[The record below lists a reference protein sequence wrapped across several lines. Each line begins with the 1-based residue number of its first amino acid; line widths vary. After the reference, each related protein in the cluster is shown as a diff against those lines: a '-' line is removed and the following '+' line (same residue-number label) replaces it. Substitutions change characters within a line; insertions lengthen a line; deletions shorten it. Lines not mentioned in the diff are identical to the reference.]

1 MNDKPLNI
9 LLIEDHVGDARLI
22 REMLSEVKHS
32 PFDLECVDRLST
44 GLSRLAAGG
53 VDVVLLDLSLP
64 DSQGF
69 ETFVAVRSQVPSAPI
84 LVLTG
89 LDDETIAIRAMQE
102 GAQDYLI
109 KGDVTG
115 SMLARAIRYA
125 IERNRVEQAQHFL
138 ATASTLLATS
148 LDYETT
154 LDRVAC
160 LVVPDHADWCAV
172 HILEADGMI
181 RRLALA
187 HVDPA
192 RAAIARERPG
202 RYPLDPNAQHIV
214 PKVVRTGRSEL
225 YSEVPD
231 SLLIASARDAE
242 HLKTLRLLGFKS
254 YICVPLMVHG
264 RTFGTITVAV
274 SESGRRYDEHDL
286 ALTEELARRAAIAID
301 NARLYRAAQE
311 EIAERKR
318 AEEAFHTSQKRFRA
332 LIENSPDAIALFSA
346 EGAILYGSPATT
358 RILGYTLDEFVGRN
372 AFEFIHPDDHAFVTG
387 QLTEALQR
395 PAIGVDVHA
404 RVRHK
409 DGSWRLLEG
418 IFTNLLAEPS
428 VGAIVN
434 NYRDVTER
442 TRAEETLR
450 ESEERYRLITEN
462 TGDLVMLLDQ
472 QGRYTYLSPSCRQVL
487 GYDPAELIGASGFD
501 LVHSED
507 LAFALEQ
514 RPRLVSS
521 GAAQLTCRY
530 RHADGSWRW
539 LEARGTVVTWPG
551 GRYTV
556 AVGRDVTE
564 RKQAE
569 AALQR
574 YTERLKHLREIDQ
587 SILSS
592 RSLAEIAQAA
602 VVHISHLIPST
613 RVALVLID
621 MAAQTVTLFALQVSG
636 EIRVPPGLQAPI
648 QIIGE
653 ALEPLKQGQ
662 VYQVPDVAA
671 LPELQPALRAAQVEH
686 VRAYFYMPI
695 MADTELIAML
705 NVGSDQ
711 PGAFPAEHI
720 DIARE
725 VANQLS
731 IALQQ
736 VRLHEQIQRHTRE
749 LEQRVIARTAELE
762 AANKELEAFSYSVSH
777 DLRAPLRAI
786 DGFSRILLEDYI
798 ADLPDEAQ
806 RYLQLV
812 GESTQQMG
820 RLIDDLL
827 AFARLSRQPLNKR
840 SIATADLAR
849 QCLEDLHA
857 EQAGRCVE
865 ISIGDLPACEGDPA
879 LLKQAWLNLIANALK
894 YTRRR
899 DLAVIE
905 IGWRAEGGKTI
916 YYVKDNGVGFD
927 MRYIHKLFGVFQ
939 RMHRAEDYEGTG
951 VGLAIVQRIVHR
963 HSGRVWAEAEVDRGA
978 TFYFTLGGGA
988 A

>member
-1 MNDKPLNI
+1 MSDKPLNI
-9 LLIEDHVGDARLI
+9 LLIEDNAGDARLI
-22 REMLSEVKHS
+22 GEMLSEAKR
-32 PFDLECVDRLST
+32 PQFDLECVDRLST

-53 VDVVLLDLSLP
+53 IDVVLLDLSLP

-69 ETFVAVRSQVPSAPI
+69 ETYVKLHGQDSGVPI

-89 LDDETIAIRAMQE
+89 LADETIAIRAMQE

-115 SMLARAIRYA
+115 SMLARAIHYA
-125 IERNRVEQAQHFL
+125 IERKRAEQAQHFL
-138 ATASTLLATS
+138 AAASSVLATS

-160 LVVPDHADWCAV
+160 LAVPDRADWCAV
-172 HILEADGMI
+172 HILEADGTI

-192 RAAIARERPG
+192 RAAIARERPS
-202 RYPLDPNAQHIV
+202 RYPLDPNAQHLV
-214 PKVVRTGRSEL
+214 PKVIRTSRSEL

-254 YICVPLMVHG
+254 YICVPLMAQG
-264 RTFGTITVAV
+264 RSFGAITVAM
-274 SESGRRYDEHDL
+274 SEAGRRHDERDL
-286 ALTEELARRAAIAID
+286 ALIEELASRAAIAID

-318 AEEAFHTSQKRFRA
+318 AEE
-332 LIENSPDAIALFSA
+332 
-346 EGAILYGSPATT
+346 
-358 RILGYTLDEFVGRN
+358 
-372 AFEFIHPDDHAFVTG
+372 
-387 QLTEALQR
+387 
-395 PAIGVDVHA
+395 
-404 RVRHK
+404 
-409 DGSWRLLEG
+409 
-418 IFTNLLAEPS
+418 
-428 VGAIVN
+428 
-434 NYRDVTER
+434 
-442 TRAEETLR
+442 
-450 ESEERYRLITEN
+450 
-462 TGDLVMLLDQ
+462 
-472 QGRYTYLSPSCRQVL
+472 
-487 GYDPAELIGASGFD
+487 
-501 LVHSED
+501 
-507 LAFALEQ
+507 
-514 RPRLVSS
+514 
-521 GAAQLTCRY
+521 
-530 RHADGSWRW
+530 
-539 LEARGTVVTWPG
+539 
-551 GRYTV
+551 
-556 AVGRDVTE
+556 
-564 RKQAE
+564 
-569 AALQR
+569 ALQR

-602 VVHISHLIPST
+602 VLHISHLIPST
-613 RVALVLID
+613 LVALVLID

-636 EIRVPPGLQAPI
+636 EICVPPGLQAPI

-662 VYQVPDVAA
+662 VYQVTDVAA
-671 LPELQPALRAAQVEH
+671 LPELPPWLRVAQVEH
-686 VRAYFYMPI
+686 VQAYFYMPI
-695 MADTELIAML
+695 LDDTELIAML

-711 PGAFPAEHI
+711 PGAFSVEYV

-736 VRLHEQIQRHTRE
+736 ARLHEQIQRHARE
-749 LEQRVIARTAELE
+749 LEQGVIARTAELE

-812 GESTQQMG
+812 AENTQQMG
-820 RLIDDLL
+820 HLIDDLL
-827 AFARLSRQPLNKR
+827 TFARLSRQPLNKR
-840 SIATADLAR
+840 WVATADLAR

-865 ISIGDLPACEGDPA
+865 ISIGDMPACQGDPA
-879 LLKQAWLNLIANALK
+879 LLNQVWINLIANALK

-905 IGWRAEGGKTI
+905 IGCQEGGEVI

-927 MRYIHKLFGVFQ
+927 MRYINKLFGVFQ

-951 VGLAIVQRIVHR
+951 VGLAIVQRVVHR
-963 HSGRVWAEAEVDRGA
+963 HGGRVWAEAEVDRGA
-978 TFYFTLGGGA
+978 TFYFTLGGGTA
-988 A
+988 

>member
-1 MNDKPLNI
+1 MSDERINI
-9 LLIEDHVGDARLI
+9 LLIEDNAGDARLI
-22 REMLSEVKHS
+22 GEMLSEAKR
-32 PFDLECVDRLST
+32 PQFDLECVDRLST
-44 GLSRLAAGG
+44 GLPRLAAGG

-69 ETFVAVRSQVPSAPI
+69 ETYVKLHGQDSGVPI

-115 SMLARAIRYA
+115 SMLARAIHYA
-125 IERNRVEQAQHFL
+125 IERNRAEQAQHFL
-138 ATASTLLATS
+138 AAASTLLATS

-160 LVVPDHADWCAV
+160 LAVPHRADWCAV
-172 HILEADGMI
+172 HILEADGTI

-192 RAAIARERPG
+192 KAARARERPG

-254 YICVPLMVHG
+254 YICVPLMARG
-264 RTFGTITVAV
+264 RIFGAITVVV
-274 SESGRRYDEHDL
+274 SESGRRYDERDL
-286 ALTEELARRAAIAID
+286 ALTEELASRAAIAID

-318 AEEAFHTSQKRFRA
+318 
-332 LIENSPDAIALFSA
+332 
-346 EGAILYGSPATT
+346 
-358 RILGYTLDEFVGRN
+358 V
-372 AFEFIHPDDHAFVTG
+372 
-387 QLTEALQR
+387 
-395 PAIGVDVHA
+395 
-404 RVRHK
+404 
-409 DGSWRLLEG
+409 
-418 IFTNLLAEPS
+418 
-428 VGAIVN
+428 
-434 NYRDVTER
+434 
-442 TRAEETLR
+442 EETLR
-450 ESEERYRLITEN
+450 ASEERYRLITEN

-472 QGRYTYLSPSCRQVL
+472 QGRYTYVSPSCRQVL

-501 LVHSED
+501 FVHPED
-507 LAFALEQ
+507 LALALER
-514 RPRLVSS
+514 RPMLTSS

-539 LEARGTVVTWPG
+539 LEAHGTVVTQPG
-551 GRYTV
+551 SRYTV
-556 AVGRDVTE
+556 AVGRDITE
-564 RKQAE
+564 RKWAE

-592 RSLAEIAQAA
+592 RSLTEIAQAA
-602 VVHISHLIPST
+602 VLHISHLIPST

-653 ALEPLKQGQ
+653 ALEPLRQGQ
-662 VYQVPDVAA
+662 VYQVTDVEA
-671 LPELQPALRAAQVEH
+671 LPELPPALRAAQVEH

-695 MADTELIAML
+695 MDDTELVAML

-711 PGAFPAEHI
+711 PGAFCAEHV

-736 VRLHEQIQRHTRE
+736 AHLHEQIQRHARE

-798 ADLPDEAQ
+798 ADLPEEAQ

-812 GESTQQMG
+812 GENTQQMG

-827 AFARLSRQPLNKR
+827 TFARLSRQPLNKR
-840 SIATADLAR
+840 GVAPADLAR

-865 ISIGDLPACEGDPA
+865 ISIGDLPACEADPA
-879 LLKQAWLNLIANALK
+879 LLKQAWINLIANALK
-894 YTRRR
+894 YSRCR

-905 IGWRAEGGKTI
+905 IGCQEGGETI

-927 MRYIHKLFGVFQ
+927 MRYVHKLFGVFQ
-939 RMHRAEDYEGTG
+939 RLHRAEDYE
-951 VGLAIVQRIVHR
+951 
-963 HSGRVWAEAEVDRGA
+963 
-978 TFYFTLGGGA
+978 
-988 A
+988 